1 MSEMIRPQRKC
12 LLVGVML
19 CGLFAAGLV
28 QPAAAVINGTV
39 DGTANRYVAGV
50 TPAGAAGARQPI
62 RAVTAVDGSCPPA
75 IVELPGIGTGD
86 AAATAYNG
94 TGTVVGEAASIR
106 GGPPRPVVWVD
117 GKPTVIP
124 TGLVAAAAV
133 DINAR
138 GQIVGYGEDADG
150 NTRAF
155 HWDGQQLTLLK
166 GLGGAFTY
174 ARRINGRGQIAGA
187 ADDPNGNLYAVRWS
201 SYRADPEIL
210 APLSPD
216 NSSFSKGIN
225 DSGVVG
231 GDSDFVTPDTF
242 IPRAALWDRDGNIRV
257 LDGIGGPATPGEIF
271 EVNNTGQAA
280 GDSANTDDLTDPAFF
295 VHAARWEADGTA
307 GDIGTLPGDNNSV
320 GLGLSAGG
328 YVAGLSILV
337 DYSAGRDVG
346 VPHAFVW
353 LGDGKPLAL
362 PVPHGAWADTPSI
375 AHQIDDRGTVAGTYQ
390 PPGEAAHAILWTCAF
405 SQAFDPAGSAIG
417 ATADDHVQH
426 TATPQGIRRL
436 LGHRAGQDT
445 RFALPTTVSAA
456 RE

>member
-1 MSEMIRPQRKC
+1 MVRLQRKYL
-12 LLVGVML
+12 LLVALV
-19 CGLFAAGLV
+19 CGLFALGLA
-28 QPAAAVINGTV
+28 QPAAAVINGTA
-39 DGTANRYVAGV
+39 DGTANRYVGGV
-50 TPAGAAGARQPI
+50 APAAVAGAGQPT
-62 RAVTAVDGSCPPA
+62 RPVTTLDREDCMPG

-94 TGTVVGEAASIR
+94 TGTVVGGAASMR

-117 GKPTVIP
+117 NKPSVIP
-124 TGLVAAAAV
+124 LPAGLVAGAAL

-138 GQIVGYGEDADG
+138 GQVIGGADDG
-150 NTRAF
+150 AGTFRSF
-155 HWDGQQLTLLK
+155 HWDGQQVTLLK
-166 GLGGAFTY
+166 GLGGPFSY

-201 SYRADPEIL
+201 SYRADPQIL
-210 APLSPD
+210 APLAPD

-231 GDSDFVTPDTF
+231 GDSDLVIPDTF

-257 LDGIGGPATPGEIF
+257 LEGIGGPGTPGEIF

-280 GDSANTDDLTDPAFF
+280 GDSANTDDLTDPTFF
-295 VHAARWEADGTA
+295 IHAARWEPDGTA
-307 GDIGTLPGDNNSV
+307 GDLGTLPGDNNSV

-353 LGDGKPLAL
+353 PGDGKPLAL
-362 PVPHGAWADTPSI
+362 PVPHGAWADTGSN

-417 ATADDHVQH
+417 ASADDHVQR

-436 LGHRAGQDT
+436 LGHRAGQYT
-445 RFALPTTVSAA
+445 RFTLPTTVSAT